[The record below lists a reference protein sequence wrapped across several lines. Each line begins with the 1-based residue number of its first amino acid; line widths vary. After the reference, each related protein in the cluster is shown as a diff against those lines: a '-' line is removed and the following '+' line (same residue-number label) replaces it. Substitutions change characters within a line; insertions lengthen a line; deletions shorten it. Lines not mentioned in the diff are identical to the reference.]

1 VRLVR
6 GHDEWDVQL
15 EGPLVRLDRPGAP
28 SELVRAGSLEAAR
41 AAYRDAIDA
50 RLAEGYVEAPDPVID
65 RDARLVHADELQLRG
80 DPAGELI
87 AVHAELAG
95 LRPDADPRQRRR
107 IENRAAAILD
117 EHHDAWFGALARHV
131 RKPSRKSPPVP
142 VLEVTWRLGFA
153 EDARLRGTE
162 ALPIHEAYARLR
174 ELSLSRQIL
183 RFVVGPPD
191 TSARPS
197 GLLHPGYPNTAGPS
211 YEALIDAMLH
221 HGIPS
226 RLRELVLGDDQV
238 HRRPVLWLAHARA
251 VVEAAPALEVLRI
264 VGGHGDL
271 ALRSARLRVLEL
283 CDVTRDDLSR
293 LAHAELA
300 DLEELVLRARDRLP
314 PPAVFEVFPRLQRLT
329 LEGFARAASG
339 RQTLL
344 EYLARAAPGSLRAVA
359 LPRCAL
365 EDRDLATVI
374 EHPERFRALA
384 RLDLRHNRFA
394 RAAAAAAKRRVPALR
409 VDP

>member
-1 VRLVR
+1 MRLVR
-6 GHDEWDVQL
+6 GPDEWDVQL
-15 EGPLVRLDRPGAP
+15 EGQLVRLDRPGAP
-28 SELVRAGSLEAAR
+28 SELVRAPSLEEAR

-50 RLAEGYVEAPDPVID
+50 RLAEGYVEAPDPMTD

-107 IENRAAAILD
+107 IENRAAVLLD
-117 EHHDAWFGALARHV
+117 LHHDAWFGALARHV
-131 RKPSRKSPPVP
+131 RKPSRKSPAQP

-153 EDARLRGTE
+153 EDVRLCGVRELSLG
-162 ALPIHEAYARLR
+162 EAYARLR
-174 ELSLSRQIL
+174 ELPLSRQIL
-183 RFVVGPPD
+183 RLVAGAPD
-191 TSARPS
+191 GTLVPASPTPS
-197 GLLHPGYPNTAGPS
+197 YYVGPS
-211 YEALIDAMLH
+211 YEALVDAMLR

-226 RLRELVLGDDQV
+226 RLRELVLGDDHA
-238 HRRPVLWLAHARA
+238 HRRPVLRLGHARA
-251 VVEAAPALEVLRI
+251 VVEAAPALEILRI
-264 VGGHGDL
+264 IGGHGDL
-271 ALRSARLRVLEL
+271 ALRSERLRVLEL
-283 CDVTRDDLSR
+283 RDVTRDDLVG

-300 DLEELVLRARDRLP
+300 GLEELVLRARERIP
-314 PPAVFEVFPRLQRLT
+314 PPAVFEVFPHLQRLT
-329 LEGFARAASG
+329 LENFARAGSG

-365 EDRDLATVI
+365 EDRDLATVT
-374 EHPERFRALA
+374 EHPERFRPLA
-384 RLDLRHNRFA
+384 RLDLRHNRFS

-409 VDP
+409 VNP